1 MALNNLLRFH
11 DVVPLI
17 PGTGVQFLDFGFSIG
32 KQSLA
37 PREWGYF
44 DPRSA
49 LNDGKVPSCVRRGDE
64 EARGV
69 ESYAVDLKGI
79 VQTFDRSWMP
89 LPLLRREAGGFF
101 RGPTNWARAYLAK
114 LEGPDPDGN
123 EYRLV
128 VAIDTSLMAYS
139 ESEAYLAPSPDD
151 ARNGRQFELPDHKAP
166 LDWFFAESWV
176 RDWCLEA
183 FRDMLEREERRRRQ
197 LSSTRSVAPSDAEMH
212 DQMQGSNEHIARYKA
227 FVDLLHS
234 LDVIPPFKL
243 VDRITEPR
251 TPPIDVDLVLD
262 LGNSRSCG
270 LLTESIS
277 GQLGIDINKAVKLQ
291 LRDLGRCE
299 QVYSDPF
306 PSRFEFAR
314 ASFGRDH
321 LSIRSG
327 RADAFSWPTV
337 ARVGPE
343 AVRLASQRSGAE
355 GHSGLSSPKRYL
367 WDEDPQVDSW
377 RFNSAVTKPGQ
388 SDFATGVAF
397 TTLVNDHGEALHR
410 IDKHV
415 LAQYPDKGFPAIRAL
430 YSRRNLTAFALAEI
444 FVQAISMMNSP
455 MHRLRRPAN
464 ANLPRR
470 LRRIIMTMPTAMPL
484 AERHIL
490 TQQAETARD
499 LAYLSVGLAELVHA
513 EDGTARIRYTTEGR
527 TRADHEDAGPQV
539 ILKWDE
545 ATATQAVYLYTQV
558 ALNYSG
564 DGRSFFNDVRHPANR
579 NDPAARDRL
588 RLATIDLGGGTT
600 DLVVTS
606 VAVEGSGANVTLIPH
621 QEFREGFNLAGDDA
635 LYKVVREFV
644 IEPLRAKLR
653 ASGLGERADHA
664 LVRLVGGD
672 YGEATAG
679 RIMLRQQFASQIA
692 APIALGMLQEYESFE
707 PLRPTAATS
716 RRFAEFFGAGAQPSP
731 KLLAAINAEL
741 AKEGARDFQLEDM
754 SFEVDGREI
763 DRAVRSVFL
772 EMLQA
777 LGEAVHRYRC
787 DVLILSGRT
796 SRLPAVRSILE
807 ESGSLPSHR
816 IVPLHQFHVGAW
828 YPYPDY
834 RGTVG
839 DPKTTA
845 AVGAMI
851 CLLGNGQL
859 QTFNFRSDALRPRNT
874 ARYFGKLD
882 QFNRLLKADEF
893 IGDLDLDNPDYQP
906 PDRAFEFRGPMA
918 LGFRQLPVDWWPATR
933 LYTIDYRTA
942 EDGNALNAL
951 TPLYVTLK
959 RVGRKV
965 TNRAADEEYVENP
978 ELIVAGVKNRLDS
991 TVPASRLR
999 LRLQTLNDQK
1009 GYWLDTGVLIGG

>member
-1 MALNNLLRFH
+1 MALNNLLRFSE
-11 DVVPLI
+11 VVPLI

-32 KQSLA
+32 KQSHA
-37 PREWGYF
+37 PQVWGYF
-44 DPRSA
+44 DPRTT
-49 LNDGKVPSCVRRGDE
+49 LNDGKVPSCVRRGDDE

-69 ESYAVDLKGI
+69 ESYEVDLKAI
-79 VQTFDRSWMP
+79 VQAFDRSWVP
-89 LPLLRREAGGFF
+89 LPLLRKEAGGFF

-114 LEGPDPDGN
+114 LDAPDADGN

-128 VAIDTSLMAYS
+128 LAIDTSLMAYS
-139 ESEAYLAPSPDD
+139 DTEAYLAPSPDD
-151 ARNGRQFELPDHKAP
+151 ARNGRQFQLPDHKTP
-166 LDWFFAESWV
+166 LDWFVGETWV

-183 FRDMLEREERRRRQ
+183 FRDMLEREQRRRRA
-197 LSSTRSVAPSDAEMH
+197 LSAAHSAVPTDAEMH
-212 DQMQGSNEHIARYKA
+212 DQMQGSNEHLARYKA
-227 FVDLLHS
+227 FIDLLHS
-234 LDVIPPFKL
+234 LDIIPPFKL

-270 LLTESIS
+270 LLIESIS
-277 GQLGIDINKAVKLQ
+277 EQLGIDISKAVKLQ

-327 RADAFSWPTV
+327 RADAFAWPTV
-337 ARVGPE
+337 VRVGPE

-367 WDEDPQVDSW
+367 WDEDPQIDSW
-377 RFNSAVTKPGQ
+377 RFNSTVAKSGL

-397 TTLVNDHGEALHR
+397 TTLVNDHGDPLHR

-415 LAQYPDKGFPAIRAL
+415 LGQYPDKGFPAIRAL
-430 YSRRNLTAFALAEI
+430 YSRRNLTAFALAEV

-470 LRRIIMTMPTAMPL
+470 LRRIIMTLPTAMPL
-484 AERHIL
+484 AERYIL
-490 TQQAETARD
+490 TQQAEAARD
-499 LAYLSVGLAELVHA
+499 LAYLSVGLAEIVHD
-513 EDGTARIRYTTEGR
+513 EDGSARIRYSPEGR
-527 TRADHEDAGPQV
+527 TRSDQDDAGPQV

-564 DGRSFFNDVRHPANR
+564 DGRGFFGDVRHPANR
-579 NDPAARDRL
+579 NDPATKDRL
-588 RLATIDLGGGTT
+588 RLATIDLGGGTS

-606 VAVEGSGANVTLIPH
+606 IAVEGTGANVTLIPH

-635 LYKVVREFV
+635 LFKVVREFV
-644 IEPLRAKLR
+644 VEPLRAKLR
-653 ASGLGERADHA
+653 TSGLGDRADHA
-664 LVRLVGGD
+664 LVRLVGAD
-672 YGEATAG
+672 HGESTTG
-679 RIMLRQQFASQIA
+679 RMALRQGFASQVA
-692 APIALGMLQEYESFE
+692 APIALAMLQEYEGYDSM
-707 PLRPTAATS
+707 RPAQAMH
-716 RRFAEFFGAGAQPSP
+716 RPFGEFFTAGEGPSAR
-731 KLLAAINAEL
+731 LLGQINAEL
-741 AKEGARDFQLEDM
+741 AKDGARDFRIEDM
-754 SFEVDGREI
+754 SFEIDLREI
-763 DRAVRSVFL
+763 DRVVRSVFL

-777 LGEAVHRYRC
+777 LGEVVHRYRC

-796 SRLPAVRSILE
+796 SRLPAVRNILE

-816 IVPLHQFHVGAW
+816 IVALHQFRVGAW
-828 YPYPDY
+828 YPYPDF

-859 QTFNFRSDALRPRNT
+859 LNFNFRSEALRPRNT
-874 ARYFGKLD
+874 ARYFGKLG

-893 IGDLDLDNPDYQP
+893 IDNLDLDNVDYEP

-933 LYTIDYRTA
+933 LYSIEYRTD
-942 EDGNALNAL
+942 EDANALNAV
-951 TPLYVTLK
+951 TPLHITLK
-959 RVGRKV
+959 RAGRRM
-965 TNRAADEEYVENP
+965 TNKADDEQYIENP
-978 ELIVAGVKNRLDS
+978 ELQIAAIKNRDDR
-991 TVPASRLR
+991 TVPVSRLR
-999 LRLQTLNDQK
+999 LRLQTLNDLQ
-1009 GYWLDTGVLIGG
+1009 GYWLDTGVLI